1 MTNEALL
8 KLAYIDEFTGLPNL
22 HGLYKDYGK
31 KSLDNVHFIHVD
43 IDRLSRMNSIFGI
56 EAVDQILLEVVNSLQ
71 EYCGRSN
78 VYRIGAGQFLLVT
91 ESHIIC
97 EPEELKRI
105 LNQPIKVG
113 GSAYNVRSNICVLD
127 HDDFKGDDLSTV
139 LKFLRFTI
147 NHEKRTNRN
156 RLLFANQSMKNLYLE
171 KTQIEKNIFNAVRN
185 KDFVPKFAPFVDTFT
200 NKIIGFETV
209 SRWELEGMELKP
221 DRFLEIAEWT
231 GLIYAI
237 EMNMF
242 RETISFINELRQNK
256 KIKLSSRFKASV
268 NFSAYTLKHVKVN
281 KLKEIIYSNNCVPS
295 DFIIEIHEHFITDPE
310 AYEKV
315 QELHDTGFLIALDE
329 YTNVSSSLTY
339 LADLKVDI
347 LKLSECLL
355 NKVSSTQEYTKM
367 FSVYKFM
374 SEIGKKFNLTI
385 VSTGIE
391 KIEDIKLVKS
401 LDINIGAGKFYSK
414 AVSKE
419 EFLDLFKTLKVK
431 RG

>member
-1 MTNEALL
+1 M
-8 KLAYIDEFTGLPNL
+8 I
-22 HGLYKDYGK
+22 
-31 KSLDNVHFIHVD
+31 
-43 IDRLSRMNSIFGI
+43 
-56 EAVDQILLEVVNSLQ
+56 
-71 EYCGRSN
+71 
-78 VYRIGAGQFLLVT
+78 VT

-97 EPEELKRI
+97 EPEELKVI
-105 LNQPIKVG
+105 LNQPVKVG
-113 GSAYNVRSNICVLD
+113 GSSYNVKSNICVLD
-127 HDDFKGDDLSTV
+127 HDDFKGDDLTTI

-147 NHEKRTNRN
+147 NHEKRHNRN
-156 RLLFANQSMKNLYLE
+156 KLLFANQSMKNLYLE
-171 KTQIEKNIFNAVRN
+171 KTEIEQNIFNAVRN
-185 KDFVPKFAPFVDTFT
+185 KDFKPKFAPFVDTFT

-209 SRWELEGMELKP
+209 SRWELNGKELKP
-221 DRFLEIAEWT
+221 DKFLEIAEWT

-242 RETISFINELRQNK
+242 RETVQFLYELRNEK

-268 NFSAYTLKHVKVN
+268 NFSAYTLKHVKIP
-281 KLKEIIYSNNCVPS
+281 KLREVMFANNCNPS
-295 DFIIEIHEHFITDPE
+295 DFIIEIHEHFITDAE

-315 QELHDTGFLIALDE
+315 QELHNAGFLIALDE

-355 NKVSSTQEYTKM
+355 NRVDSTQEYMKM

-385 VSTGIE
+385 VSTGID
-391 KIEDIKLVKS
+391 KLEDIKLVKS
-401 LDINIGAGKFYSK
+401 LDINIGAGKYYSK
-414 AVSKE
+414 AVKKE
-419 EFLDLFKTLKVK
+419 EFLELFRKFKVK